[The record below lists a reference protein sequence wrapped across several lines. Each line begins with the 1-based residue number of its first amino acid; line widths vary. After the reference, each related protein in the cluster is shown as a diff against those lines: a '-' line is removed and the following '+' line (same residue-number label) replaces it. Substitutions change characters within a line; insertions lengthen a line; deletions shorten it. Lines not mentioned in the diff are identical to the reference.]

1 MKKFK
6 NLLLLILSIW
16 SFNLFATD
24 IENDEVFACAIDRFS
39 LYSVAANI
47 GNTYEAD
54 ELKNVSMLR
63 MQLWGV
69 TTLTYLLL
77 YEKDLEKRME
87 IALEAQ
93 EKRIKKLKQDYG
105 GMEEIFLNYDMVLT
119 ELRGCYYPKLQNIY
133 SFYLNSV
140 GRDNIGI

>member
-1 MKKFK
+1 
-6 NLLLLILSIW
+6 
-16 SFNLFATD
+16 
-24 IENDEVFACAIDRFS
+24 
-39 LYSVAANI
+39 
-47 GNTYEAD
+47 
-54 ELKNVSMLR
+54 
-63 MQLWGV
+63 
-69 TTLTYLLL
+69 
-77 YEKDLEKRME
+77 ME

>member
-24 IENDEVFACAIDRFS
+24 IENGEVFACAIDRFS

-63 MQLWGV
+63 MQL
-69 TTLTYLLL
+69 
-77 YEKDLEKRME
+77 
-87 IALEAQ
+87 
-93 EKRIKKLKQDYG
+93 
-105 GMEEIFLNYDMVLT
+105 
-119 ELRGCYYPKLQNIY
+119 
-133 SFYLNSV
+133 
-140 GRDNIGI
+140 